1 MSSSKYLRV
10 GASVISLLF
19 VGLGLAACVRTST
32 IPLRADLIQIS
43 TSAAPVCGAQG
54 AQQAALKQAAIE
66 TIKRGYD
73 RLIIVGADAQNNVRV
88 VGYTPGTATTYG
100 TATAT
105 GYGNTAF
112 ATGQST
118 TYYNP
123 GMPIVGGSH
132 DQGLTVQM
140 FKDTD
145 PAGRNALS
153 ARDILGPDW
162 EEAVNSGTSHC

>member
-1 MSSSKYLRV
+1 MTSSKLRRA
-10 GASVISLLF
+10 GTSAFSLVLI
-19 VGLGLAACVRTST
+19 GLGVAACVRTST

-73 RLIIVGADAQNNVRV
+73 RLIIVATEAQNNVRV

-112 ATGQST
+112 ASGQST
-118 TYYNP
+118 TYYNQ

-140 FKDTD
+140 FKNKD

-162 EEAVNSGTSHC
+162 EEAVNNGTSHC